1 MFIRCM
7 SGLITFYRFR
17 CNFGRYNIKQQPW
30 PFTRRIFVLAD
41 RIRNNRNFIVSC
53 AQSHF
58 VGLTGL
64 VGEAKTVF
72 LLLALAT
79 WSSFLAANSMSI
91 TWLIQKYQPF
101 NMEWVRS
108 RMNIQLVAFPFL
120 ENDLGGVIALELGS
134 IINLEKFECS
144 M

>member
-1 MFIRCM
+1 
-7 SGLITFYRFR
+7 
-17 CNFGRYNIKQQPW
+17 
-30 PFTRRIFVLAD
+30 
-41 RIRNNRNFIVSC
+41 
-53 AQSHF
+53 
-58 VGLTGL
+58 
-64 VGEAKTVF
+64 
-72 LLLALAT
+72 
-79 WSSFLAANSMSI
+79 MSI